1 MSARAKSH
9 ERSVTNRSVAPR
21 RATEIEAWADEADV
35 VVVGFGAAGS
45 AAAIDARATGAD
57 VLVLERTSAA
67 GGAAALSDGM
77 IYLGGGTA
85 LQKEAGFDDTVEA
98 MKAFLLAACGPGVD
112 EAKID
117 VYCARSLEH
126 YDWLTAQGVHFIGT
140 FVGEDGA
147 GASPVDG
154 EALMYTGGE
163 NAAPFDELTT
173 PAPRAHCTK
182 PEQGDKRGG
191 AVLME
196 TLNAAALASGA
207 RPLYD
212 TRAERLVV
220 DDEDSVV
227 GVVASQYGEEI
238 AVRARGGVVL
248 TAGGFVFN
256 DDMLGQ
262 YAPQLRRTPVKLG
275 TPGDDGRGIRM
286 AQAVGARVKHMDAGE
301 CALPFNTPR
310 SLVRGI
316 LVNRLGRR
324 FVNEDTY
331 MGRVGQRAFFDQGG
345 ETYLVVDEANYAKN
359 WLGVTAAWV
368 CESATELEAEI
379 GLPPGSLVSTVDY
392 YNAHASQGADPLF
405 GKRAPH
411 VVPLRPPLA
420 AFDLRLDKFP
430 YAVFTLGGLHTLP
443 TGEVLDLDGEPI
455 PGLYA
460 AGRTTSG
467 IAAHGYCSGLSLG
480 DSTLFGRLAGQ
491 RAAGAKA

>member
-1 MSARAKSH
+1 M
-9 ERSVTNRSVAPR
+9 TNASVAAR
-21 RATEIEAWADEADV
+21 RATEIEAWTDEADV

-45 AAAIDARATGAD
+45 AAAIDARGAGAD
-57 VLVLERTSAA
+57 VLVLERASAA

-77 IYLGGGTA
+77 IYLGGGTP
-85 LQKEAGFDDTVEA
+85 LQKEAGFDDDVET
-98 MKAFLLAACGPGVD
+98 MKAFLLAACGPGPD
-112 EAKID
+112 EAKIE
-117 VYCARSLEH
+117 VYCERSLEH
-126 YDWLTAQGVHFIGT
+126 YDWLTAQGVRFIGT
-140 FVGEDGA
+140 FVGEAGS

-163 NAAPFDELTT
+163 NAAPFDERF
-173 PAPRAHCTK
+173 PAAPRAHCTK
-182 PEQGDKRGG
+182 GDKRGG

-196 TLNAAALASGA
+196 VLNAAALAAGA
-207 RPLYD
+207 RPQYD
-212 TRAERLVV
+212 TRAERLIV
-220 DDEDSVV
+220 DGDGTVV
-227 GVVASQYGEEI
+227 GVVASRYGEEI
-238 AVRARGGVVL
+238 HIRARGGVVL

-256 DDMLGQ
+256 DEMLAR

-286 AQAVGARVKHMDAGE
+286 AQAVGAQVKLMDAGE

-331 MGRVGQRAFFDQGG
+331 MGRVGQRAFFDQDG
-345 ETYLVVDEANYAKN
+345 EAYLIVDEANYAKN
-359 WLGVTAAWV
+359 WLGVTAAWA

-379 GLPPGSLVSTVDY
+379 GLPPGALVATLDY
-392 YNAHASQGADPLF
+392 YNEHAAHGADPLF
-405 GKRAPH
+405 GKRDPH

-420 AFDLRLDKFP
+420 AFDLRMDKFP

-491 RAAGAKA
+491 SAAGAKP

>member
-1 MSARAKSH
+1 MNNA
-9 ERSVTNRSVAPR
+9 SVAPR
-21 RATEIEAWADEADV
+21 RAAEIAAWTEEADV

-45 AAAIDARATGAD
+45 AAAIDARAAGAD
-57 VLVLERTSAA
+57 VVVLERASAP

-77 IYLGGGTA
+77 IYLGGGTP
-85 LQKEAGFDDTVEA
+85 LQRDAGFDDDIEA
-98 MKAFLLAACGPGVD
+98 MRTFLTAACGPGPD

-117 VYCARSLEH
+117 VYCERSLEH
-126 YDWLTAQGVHFIGT
+126 YEWLTARGVRFTGT
-140 FVGEDGA
+140 FVGEA
-147 GASPVDG
+147 GGGPSPVDG

-163 NAAPFDELTT
+163 NTAPFDELVK
-173 PAPRAHCTK
+173 PAPRAHCTT
-182 PEQGDKRGG
+182 GDKRGG
-191 AVLME
+191 AELMDVLTTAVLE
-196 TLNAAALASGA
+196 AGA

-212 TRAERLVV
+212 THAERLVV
-220 DDEDSVV
+220 DDDGAVV
-227 GVVASQYGEEI
+227 GVVAGHYGEEI

-256 DDMLGQ
+256 DDMVSH
-262 YAPQLRRTPVKLG
+262 YAPQLHRTPVKLG

-286 AQAVGARVKHMDAGE
+286 AQAVGAGVKLMDAAE
-301 CALPFNTPR
+301 CALPFNAPR
-310 SLVRGI
+310 PLVRGI

-331 MGRVGQRAFFDQGG
+331 MGRVGQRAFFEQDG
-345 ETYLVVDEANYAKN
+345 EVYLVVDEANYAKN
-359 WLGVTAAWV
+359 WLGMTASWV
-368 CESATELEAEI
+368 CESAGELEAEI
-379 GLPPGSLVSTVDY
+379 GLPPGSLGSTVAY
-392 YNAHASQGADPLF
+392 YNEHAARGEDPLF
-405 GKRAPH
+405 GKRAPN

-430 YAVFTLGGLHTLP
+430 YAVFTLGGLHTAP

-491 RAAGAKA
+491 SAAGGKP